1 MKSICKAILIF
12 ISLFLLFTLQA
23 VSAFAL
29 NSVDKIK
36 SDGFITMSTSAP
48 FEPFEYLENSEVVG
62 IDVDLAQKIADKLS
76 VKLNVKNVSID
87 SLTFEL
93 KNNSCDFVCAGISST
108 PERSKNLDF
117 SDPYFSASQ
126 MIITLK
132 NSPILQQRTYRGKK

>member
-1 MKSICKAILIF
+1 MKSICKAMLTF

-48 FEPFEYLENSEVVG
+48 FEPFEYLENNEVVG

-93 KNNSCDFVCAGISST
+93 KNNSCDFV
-108 PERSKNLDF
+108 
-117 SDPYFSASQ
+117 
-126 MIITLK
+126 
-132 NSPILQQRTYRGKK
+132 